1 MSASENRAK
10 LFISETELRGILTIK
25 AANDAV
31 RLAFQDW
38 STNDGL
44 NAMRQRMHAPSGM
57 RVTTHPGI
65 SPSHDEGGVLV
76 HCELVNAASDVQVY
90 ENMAPPV
97 TVLYNSTDGDLD
109 AVLVGALSCVELPEL
124 QSFTSVRTAA
134 TSALGTFAMAR
145 DDASVLG
152 IFGTGDQAR
161 THLVSFL
168 AERPFDR
175 VVVCSR
181 DADNRKRFVEEMGPL
196 ADVEIEAAD
205 EPATVVTN
213 ADIILTATNSNVAVF
228 DGSLLRPGQHVT
240 SIVGSNMGLVKSGQ
254 RKAQRRELDDA
265 TLLGASRIGLVSK
278 GQAIHDKQGDIYAQ
292 VESGQLNWDSVVE
305 LTQLASGT
313 PGRHNNDEIT
323 VFKNNGGMGIAD
335 VAVAAAAYRAAAEK
349 GLGRDLFAPTH

>member
-1 MSASENRAK
+1 VSATDRAK
-10 LFISETELRGILTIK
+10 LFISEPELRGILSIK

-31 RLAFQDW
+31 RLAFEDW
-38 STNDGL
+38 ATNDGL

-76 HCELVNAASDVQVY
+76 HCELVNATSDVQVY

-145 DDASVLG
+145 EDAKVLG

-175 VVVCSR
+175 VIVYSR
-181 DADNRKRFVEEMGPL
+181 DADNRKRFVEEMAPL
-196 ADVEIEAAD
+196 VDVELEAAD
-205 EPATVVTN
+205 DAGTVVDS
-213 ADIILTATNSNVAVF
+213 ADVILTATNSNVPVF
-228 DGSLLRPGQHVT
+228 DGTRLSPGQHIT
-240 SIVGSNMGLVKSGQ
+240 SIVGSNMGLVKAGQ

-292 VESGQLNWDSVVE
+292 IESGQLSWDNVVE
-305 LTQLASGT
+305 LTELASGT
-313 PGRHNNDEIT
+313 PGRHSRDEIT

-335 VAVAAAAYRAAAEK
+335 VAVAAAAYRVAAEK
-349 GLGRDLFAPTH
+349 GLGRDLFASTR